1 MNFLPAAIQTR
12 SLSIGYPV
20 RGGGKRVVHTG
31 LDLAL
36 EAGCVTCLLGRNGA
50 GKSTLLRT
58 LCGLQPPLAGE
69 VLLGGDPLRTLS
81 AAALSMRVG
90 VVLTV
95 RDYPGG
101 ISVYELVSLGRY
113 PHTGFFGSLG
123 VTDHAAV
130 REALEAVGIADK
142 AGRLL
147 SELSDGERQKAY
159 IAKTLAQECPV
170 ILLDEPTSFLDVPS
184 KLETWKTLRALA
196 HGQGKAIL
204 LSTHDLDSALRM
216 ADRLWLLPE
225 ADADGTGGAVI
236 CGTPAALAADGTL
249 ENFFGIQLP
258 QGGF

>member
-1 MNFLPAAIQTR
+1 MPLPAAIQTR

-20 RGGGKRVVHTG
+20 RGGAARVIHAG
-31 LDLAL
+31 LDLELA
-36 EAGCVTCLLGRNGA
+36 AGCVTCLLGRNGA

-69 VLLGGDPLRTLS
+69 ILLEGKPLQSLS
-81 AAALSMRVG
+81 PAELSMRVG

-101 ISVYELVSLGRY
+101 ITVYELVSLGRY

-123 VTDHAAV
+123 VADHAAV

-159 IAKTLAQECPV
+159 IAKALAQECPV
-170 ILLDEPTSFLDVPS
+170 ILLDEPTAFLDVPS
-184 KLETWKTLRALA
+184 RLETWETLRRLA
-196 HGQGKAIL
+196 RGQRKAVL
-204 LSTHDLDSALRM
+204 LSTHDVESAVRM

-225 ADADGTGGAVI
+225 PGPGTASSAVL
-236 CGTPAALAADGTL
+236 CGFPAEMVAAGTL
-249 ENFFGIQLP
+249 DRFFGIQLP
-258 QGGF
+258 RGGG